1 VPVNSHHPDFDAN
14 LPAWQRARDVIAGE
28 DAVKAGG
35 EKYLPRLDS
44 QSDDDYLGYKTRA
57 SFFNATARTA
67 DGYVGLIFRREPT
80 FKLPDDRQSVGD
92 KSGRSHLTPALSPE
106 RRGSVS
112 SLRRALD
119 AMVEDTD
126 MRGTSLPSYAKNVTT
141 EVITVGRAGSLVDWE
156 DAVEKRA
163 FAVLY
168 TAEQIINWKSERV
181 NGRNVLTL
189 VVLREVLAD
198 GDEDDFETETMEQ
211 IRVLKLVPHT
221 TSPLPSVQAGPAI
234 QSGEGDGSRGRLP
247 HQDWQ
252 YVVEIW
258 QLLADGH
265 QADGSFRTGTGK
277 SKRGKRVW
285 KLVDTRVPLRLGK
298 PLPLIPFVF
307 HGPRHFLPDVDK
319 LPLADI
325 IFKNLDHYR
334 LDADYKHGLHFTA
347 LPTAWVVGYDKPET
361 LRIGSSTVWVAS
373 SVDSKAGFLE
383 FTGQGLTT
391 FERAMDRDEQLMALL
406 GSRMLE
412 ASKRVGET
420 ADAIELRQSGE
431 NSVLSAVSLSV
442 SDSLTH
448 MLRWVYWW
456 NSTEATPEAIGDDAV
471 LVTLN
476 TDFKTKGM
484 ASDQITAIVSAWQA
498 GAISRDTMFDLFRKG
513 EVLPVGRSNQEE
525 QRLLQPPL
533 GTVKPSPVPPGH
545 PLPSDGR
552 GTSPVPTGG
561 AQPQPSPQ
569 RGEGGKI
576 NQSRLTSAATNQ

>member
-1 VPVNSHHPDFDAN
+1 VPVNSHHPDYDAN
-14 LPAWQRARDVIAGE
+14 LPAWQQARDVIAGE

-44 QSDDDYLGYKTRA
+44 QSDNDYLGYKTRA

-80 FKLPDDRQSVGD
+80 FKLPEGKTGVGRAID
-92 KSGRSHLTPALSPE
+92 AL
-106 RRGSVS
+106 
-112 SLRRALD
+112 
-119 AMVEDTD
+119 VEDAD
-126 MRGTSLPSYAKNVTT
+126 MRGTSLSSYAKNVTT
-141 EVITVGRAGSLVDWE
+141 EVISVGRAGSLVDWE

-189 VVLREVLAD
+189 VVLRES
-198 GDEDDFETETMEQ
+198 GISQNSTDDFLDEPVEQ
-211 IRVLKLVPHT
+211 IRVLRLVPG
-221 TSPLPSVQAGPAI
+221 QAANTDGQ
-234 QSGEGDGSRGRLP
+234 QS
-247 HQDWQ
+247 WQ
-252 YVVEIW
+252 YQVEIW
-258 QLLADGH
+258 QEVLADGN
-265 QADGSFRTGTGK
+265 R

-285 KLVDTRVPLRLGK
+285 KLMETRIPLRLGK

-347 LPTAWVVGYDKPET
+347 LPTAWVTGYDKPET

-471 LVTLN
+471 LERFN
-476 TDFKTKGM
+476 K
-484 ASDQITAIVSAWQA
+484 
-498 GAISRDTMFDLFRKG
+498 
-513 EVLPVGRSNQEE
+513 
-525 QRLLQPPL
+525 
-533 GTVKPSPVPPGH
+533 
-545 PLPSDGR
+545 
-552 GTSPVPTGG
+552 
-561 AQPQPSPQ
+561 
-569 RGEGGKI
+569 
-576 NQSRLTSAATNQ
+576 